1 MKNNILKK
9 VYLLLAT
16 VFLGIILKITTIQ
29 VSTLNREKDYYRDDL
44 KERAITQYVEDDV
57 KWSSEDYLLEEEEPN
72 YDIPKYET
80 LLEKQVNQEKK
91 EALRLFRNPKF
102 ILAAVTNNG
111 HKIMIQLQKEYLE
124 GNISEGLIESIIFNN
139 AFKLSEEDIE
149 KLRKLIGTP
158 GNGIGSK
165 TLL

>member
-1 MKNNILKK
+1 MKNKILKK

-29 VSTLNREKDYYRDDL
+29 VGALNRAKNYYRDDFQ
-44 KERAITQYVEDDV
+44 ERAITQYVEEDV
-57 KWSSEDYLLEEEEPN
+57 KWSPKDYLLEEEESN
-72 YDIPKYET
+72 YDSPKYET
-80 LLEKQVNQEKK
+80 LLERQVNQEKK

-139 AFKLSEEDIE
+139 AFKLSKEDIE

>member
-16 VFLGIILKITTIQ
+16 VFLGIVLKITTIQ
-29 VSTLNREKDYYRDDL
+29 VGALNREKNYYRDDFQ
-44 KERAITQYVEDDV
+44 ERSITQFVEDDV
-57 KWSSEDYLLEEEEPN
+57 KWSSKDHLLEEEEPN
-72 YDIPKYET
+72 YDSPKYET

-91 EALRLFRNPKF
+91 EALRLFRNPTF

-139 AFKLSEEDIE
+139 AFKLSKEDIE

>member
-1 MKNNILKK
+1 MKNKILKK

-29 VSTLNREKDYYRDDL
+29 VGALNRAKNYYRDDFQ
-44 KERAITQYVEDDV
+44 ERAITQYVEEDV
-57 KWSSEDYLLEEEEPN
+57 KWSPKDYLLEEEEPN
-72 YDIPKYET
+72 YDSPKYET
-80 LLEKQVNQEKK
+80 LLERQVNQEKK

-102 ILAAVTNNG
+102 ILAAVTNNS

-139 AFKLSEEDIE
+139 AFKLSKEDIE